1 MLVKVVW
8 FIGSIGLDF
17 NFIEKSHLES
27 NKRLIDMNDNAI
39 EVITTYKQLLK
50 NEEIETTQRNICT
63 QF

>member
-1 MLVKVVW
+1 
-8 FIGSIGLDF
+8 
-17 NFIEKSHLES
+17 
-27 NKRLIDMNDNAI
+27 MNDNAI